1 MTNSNEPGKIR
12 FMKMKK
18 LSETL
23 RTEIETCGISRYKIA
38 QETGIDAAV
47 LCRFLQ
53 GGSLKIE
60 TAERLLE
67 FFKIDLV
74 KRGRK

>member
-1 MTNSNEPGKIR
+1 
-12 FMKMKK
+12 MKL

-23 RTEIETCGISRYKIA
+23 RNEIKTCGISRYRISK
-38 QETGIDAAV
+38 ETGIDPAA

-60 TAERLLE
+60 TVDILVDY
-67 FFKIDLV
+67 FKIELV
-74 KRGRK
+74 KRKRG